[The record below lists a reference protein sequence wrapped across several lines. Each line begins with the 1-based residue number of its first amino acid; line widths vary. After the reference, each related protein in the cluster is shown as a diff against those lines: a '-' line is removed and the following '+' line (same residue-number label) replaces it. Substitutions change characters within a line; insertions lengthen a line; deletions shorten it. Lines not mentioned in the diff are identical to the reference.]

1 MRDPQVR
8 FDERDLE
15 TEPYG
20 YRARSRLYPEARLAR
35 RPRLGRS
42 LALPEPRTYRA
53 LPRAMQAC
61 KKRVLVVGYGNPLR
75 GDDALGW
82 EIAGRL
88 ATAIHDETV
97 EVLAVSQLTPELSEL
112 ISEVEL
118 VVFIDASLVGQ
129 PGSWKCQTVD
139 PNPRSSPALGHHL
152 TPMGLLAYAQAI
164 FKASPRALLVSVAG
178 DSFDCCRELT
188 PSVAAALPAVERF
201 VRGQIAG
208 SKLARETTPP

>member
-1 MRDPQVR
+1 
-8 FDERDLE
+8 
-15 TEPYG
+15 
-20 YRARSRLYPEARLAR
+20 
-35 RPRLGRS
+35 
-42 LALPEPRTYRA
+42 
-53 LPRAMQAC
+53 MQAFHS
-61 KKRVLVVGYGNPLR
+61 KRRVLVVGYGNPLR

-82 EIAGRL
+82 ELAGRL

-129 PGSWKCQTVD
+129 PGNWKCQTVD

-152 TPMGLLAYAQAI
+152 MPMSLLAYAQAI

-178 DSFDCCRELT
+178 DSFDCRQGLT
-188 PSVAAALPAVERF
+188 PSVAAALPAVEQF
-201 VRGQIAG
+201 VREQIAG
-208 SKLARETTPP
+208 WKLARETAPP